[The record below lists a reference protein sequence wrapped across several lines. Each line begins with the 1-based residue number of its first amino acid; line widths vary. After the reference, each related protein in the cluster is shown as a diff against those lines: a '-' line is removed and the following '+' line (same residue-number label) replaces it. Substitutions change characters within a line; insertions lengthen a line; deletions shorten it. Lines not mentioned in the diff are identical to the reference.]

1 MPENF
6 AYDWEAKCGQLHS
19 GMPVQKEHIEIV
31 AQREER
37 DKQPGVE
44 SAVFVLGMGDHKPA
58 LLDERPA

>member
-1 MPENF
+1 
-6 AYDWEAKCGQLHS
+6 
-19 GMPVQKEHIEIV
+19 MPVQKEHIEIV